1 MNVATSI
8 ALFASGGELQDRV
21 ELIQACGRAVLIV
34 ADGAGAMKGGAQA
47 AEMCLQRVRQSA
59 AWLDSEDHC
68 VRLLTDIDRE
78 IAAAAECG
86 ETTGV
91 VTVISA
97 HRIFG
102 ASVGDSAAWHLT
114 PGAADQLT
122 RFGAHRRQ
130 FARKNRSTREAQK
143 TTNGHRMRRADSISA
158 CA

>member
-102 ASVGDSAAWHLT
+102 ASVGDSAAWHFT

-122 RFGAHRRQ
+122 RFQERTPLLGR
-130 FARKNRSTREAQK
+130 
-143 TTNGHRMRRADSISA
+143 
-158 CA
+158 